1 MSRYLNFHFPT
12 TSTRSHLRHL
22 RSPHGGSHTTP
33 VDSWPIPWRFDM
45 NFPTLRPGKKRVTV
59 GSFITLPFFEQREKK
74 PGGFFSRFQDG
85 FFPTDVFVQSTLF
98 LFRKCRK
105 RRNGW
110 WEKKNIQ
117 KSPNMCWRI
126 VLEWTMTAFKGKV
139 LVGLPRTEQ
148 VCVECFGLRMI
159 FGIDFVLHLVRAK
172 KAPKKPG
179 RPLRNSSI
187 TLHRFLQNYITLV
200 HHF

>member
-110 WEKKNIQ
+110 WEKKKHPE
-117 KSPNMCWRI
+117 KSQH
-126 VLEWTMTAFKGKV
+126 VLENCPRMDNDCFQGKGPCRTAQNRTSLCGV
-139 LVGLPRTEQ
+139 LRTSD
-148 VCVECFGLRMI
+148 
-159 FGIDFVLHLVRAK
+159 DFW
-172 KAPKKPG
+172 
-179 RPLRNSSI
+179 N
-187 TLHRFLQNYITLV
+187 
-200 HHF
+200 